1 MPFNPDMHGQVVAI
15 AGACSH
21 AGAATARLL
30 ASQGAMLMLGGRSLS
45 ALHALVAR
53 IAEEGGC
60 AQYRAADPARQAST
74 DMLVAHTLDAYGRI
88 DLLLNLGVEPGPV
101 PAERAGIDGPFAG
114 PFARPSA
121 RLSTNPRR
129 GATPQAWTS
138 PTLRASHS

>member
-1 MPFNPDMHGQVVAI
+1 MPFDSNMHGQVVAI

-74 DMLVAHTLDAYGRI
+74 DMLVTHTQDAYGRI
-88 DLLLNLGVEPGPV
+88 DLLLNLGTPPRQVLAG
-101 PAERAGIDGPFAG
+101 RAGIG
-114 PFARPSA
+114 RRSA
-121 RLSTNPRR
+121 ALPAQLPTHPTHSLS
-129 GATPQAWTS
+129 
-138 PTLRASHS
+138 